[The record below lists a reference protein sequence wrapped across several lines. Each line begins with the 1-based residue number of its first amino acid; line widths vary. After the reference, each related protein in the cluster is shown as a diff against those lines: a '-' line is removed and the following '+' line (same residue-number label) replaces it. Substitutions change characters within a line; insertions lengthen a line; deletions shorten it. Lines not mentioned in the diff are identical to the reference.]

1 MTMRRMTENASQ
13 DSYTHA
19 ETYAELSK
27 RYAHVLM
34 KARDFVV
41 KKKTA
46 KSGGSASSVRKATLR
61 QEEADCPQ
69 CGLKFRGEN
78 HNTEHIHPKSL
89 GGGASDKANRIQMC
103 KMCNNARNS
112 TMTAFIGTPPYSRDY
127 PANWKRIEAFLLWSE
142 LTIDD
147 GLDAGARIPEVHEL
161 FLEARFAGQ
170 RPEWARPSRA
180 FGRFA
185 TWQDGSEPNYPH
197 NAPATI
203 SEFSRSTP
211 IEGAGSSGERV
222 RSGLKPS
229 TLTLRSLLARKAR
242 NFFDALF
249 DYPSNNPASQP
260 ERAVSEQPERAVPE
274 QPEPSNSADA
284 EPSDKR
290 PLDVQ
295 AILDE
300 WRSIIQLR
308 SESNNGQIMLGE
320 IWDLV
325 ARKKEEHGL
334 AWRAFERE
342 FGLTRA
348 SMPVKA
354 TQLLQSMDFIFSFQK
369 TDEGYVVVFNREEE

>member
-1 MTMRRMTENASQ
+1 MKMETPPQ
-13 DSYTHA
+13 DSYMHA
-19 ETYAELSK
+19 DTYGELSK

-46 KSGGSASSVRKATLR
+46 KSGGSASAWRKAEMMT
-61 QEEADCPQ
+61 QEADCPQ

-89 GGGASDKANRIQMC
+89 GGGKSDKANRIQMC
-103 KMCNNARNS
+103 KMCNNARAS
-112 TMTAFIGTPPYSRDY
+112 TMAAFIGTAPYSKGY

-147 GLDAGARIPEVHEL
+147 GLDAGARVPEVHEL

-180 FGRFA
+180 FDRFS
-185 TWQDGSEPNYPH
+185 TWLDVSEPNYSH
-197 NAPATI
+197 NAPASI
-203 SEFSRSTP
+203 SGLGRSTP
-211 IEGAGSSGERV
+211 IEDVGSNSEQV
-222 RSGLKPS
+222 RFWHEPS

-249 DYPSNNPASQP
+249 DYSPNGHTVWPDGAAPQLP
-260 ERAVSEQPERAVPE
+260 ELSVGE
-274 QPEPSNSADA
+274 DA

-290 PLDVQ
+290 PVNAE
-295 AILDE
+295 AILEE
-300 WRSIIQLR
+300 WRSIIESRLK
-308 SESNNGQIMLGE
+308 SNNGQIMLGE

-325 ARKKEEHGL
+325 ARKKEEHRL

-342 FGLTRA
+342 FGLPRA
-348 SMPVKA
+348 SMPAKA

-369 TDEGYVVVFNREEE
+369 TEEGFIVVFNQEEE

>member
-1 MTMRRMTENASQ
+1 MKSENASQ
-13 DSYTHA
+13 DSYMHA
-19 ETYAELSK
+19 ETYADLSK
-27 RYAHVLM
+27 RYAHVLT

-41 KKKTA
+41 EKKTA
-46 KSGGSASSVRKATLR
+46 KPGGSASSVRKATLR

-69 CGLKFRGEN
+69 CGLNFRGEN

-89 GGGASDKANRIQMC
+89 GGERSDKANRIQMC

-112 TMTAFIGTPPYSRDY
+112 TMTAFIGTAPYSRDY

-142 LTIDD
+142 LTIDG

-185 TWQDGSEPNYPH
+185 TWQDGSKPNYPH

-211 IEGAGSSGERV
+211 IEDVGSNSEGL
-222 RSGLKPS
+222 RSGHEPS
-229 TLTLRSLLARKAR
+229 TSTLRSLLARKAR

-249 DYPSNNPASQP
+249 DYSSNNPASRP
-260 ERAVSEQPERAVPE
+260 ERAVPEQPERAVPE

-295 AILDE
+295 AILGE
-300 WRSIIQLR
+300 WTSIIQSR

-354 TQLLQSMDFIFSFQK
+354 TQLLQSMNFIFSFQK
-369 TDEGYVVVFNREEE
+369 AEEGYVVVFNREEE

>member
-1 MTMRRMTENASQ
+1 M
-13 DSYTHA
+13 HA
-19 ETYAELSK
+19 DTYAELSK

-46 KSGGSASSVRKATLR
+46 KSGGSASAWRKVEMMN
-61 QEEADCPQ
+61 QEADCPQ

-89 GGGASDKANRIQMC
+89 GGGKSDKANRIQMC
-103 KMCNNARNS
+103 KMCNNARAS
-112 TMTAFIGTPPYSRDY
+112 TMTAFIGTAPYSKGY
-127 PANWKRIEAFLLWSE
+127 PANWERIEAFLLWSE
-142 LTIDD
+142 LTIDG

-180 FGRFA
+180 FDRFSM
-185 TWQDGSEPNYPH
+185 WLDVSEPNYPH
-197 NAPATI
+197 NAPASI
-203 SEFSRSTP
+203 SGLVRSTS
-211 IEGAGSSGERV
+211 IEDVGSRREQVKVGHE
-222 RSGLKPS
+222 PS

-249 DYPSNNPASQP
+249 DYAPNSQGTRVEEAAPQQP
-260 ERAVSEQPERAVPE
+260 ESSVDK
-274 QPEPSNSADA
+274 DA
-284 EPSDKR
+284 EPPEKR
-290 PLDVQ
+290 PVDAQ
-295 AILDE
+295 AILAE
-300 WRSIIQLR
+300 WTSIIELR
-308 SESNNGQIMLGE
+308 MESDNGQIMLGE
-320 IWDLV
+320 VWDMV
-325 ARKKEEHGL
+325 ARKKDEHGL

-342 FGLTRA
+342 FGLPHRA

-369 TDEGYVVVFNREEE
+369 TDDGFLVVFNREEE